1 MESDPILPQLLLQ
14 LTLIAVNALFAA
26 TEIAV
31 ISLNETKV
39 RRMAE
44 GGDRKAAKM
53 LRMVTEPT
61 GFLSTIQICIT
72 LAGFLGSAFAADNF
86 SDKLVNWLIYDCG
99 VSGVSPSAL
108 DTISVILI
116 TLVLSYFTLVLGELV
131 PKRIAMKRAEGVARA
146 VSGLMI
152 GMKSVLRPIIWLLTV
167 STNGVL
173 RLCGIDP
180 DDNTEEV
187 SEEEIIM
194 MLDEGEEAGSIESG
208 EKELIKNVFSLNDT
222 TAEDVMVH
230 RSQVTFLKRGDTRDE
245 LLNEIA
251 ESGYSRFPVY
261 GNDTD
266 DIVGILYAKTYL
278 TAQSRGERCE
288 TKGFLLPPRFVHAS
302 TRINSIL
309 LDMQREHAH
318 MAVVVD
324 DYGGVIG
331 IITLE
336 DILEELVGEIWDES
350 DEVIENIRKRADGSY
365 DVNADA
371 RLSDMCESIGC
382 SVDSDADTVGGWI
395 TETLGGIPASGE
407 SFECGGMLVTVR
419 STDERRVL
427 EVNVNLHILKEDA
440 E

>member
-1 MESDPILPQLLLQ
+1 MESDSILPQLLLQ
-14 LTLIAVNALFAA
+14 LVLIAVNALFAA

-86 SDKLVNWLIYDCG
+86 SDKLVNWLINDCE

-108 DTISVILI
+108 DTISVIII

-131 PKRIAMKRAEGVARA
+131 PKRIAMKRAESIARA

-152 GMKSVLRPIIWLLTV
+152 GMTTVLRPVIWLLTV

-180 DDNTEEV
+180 EDNAEEV

-230 RSQVTFLKRGDTRDE
+230 RSQVAFLKRDDARTT

-261 GNDTD
+261 GENID

-288 TKGFLLPPRFVHAS
+288 MKDFLMPPRFVHAS
-302 TRINSIL
+302 THINRIL

-350 DEVIENIRKRADGSY
+350 DEVIENIRERSDGSY
-365 DVNADA
+365 DINGST

-382 SVDSDADTVGGWI
+382 SIDSEADTVGGWV
-395 TETLGGIPASGE
+395 TEMLGGIPESGE
-407 SFECGGMLVTVR
+407 SFECGGMHVTVE
-419 STDERRVL
+419 STDKRRVL
-427 EVNVNLHILKEDA
+427 KVNVNVNILREDA
-440 E
+440 

>member
-1 MESDPILPQLLLQ
+1 MESDSILPQLLLQ
-14 LTLIAVNALFAA
+14 LVLIAVNALFAA

-86 SDKLVNWLIYDCG
+86 SDKLVNWLINDCE

-108 DTISVILI
+108 DTISVIII

-131 PKRIAMKRAEGVARA
+131 PKRIAMKRSESIARA

-152 GMKSVLRPIIWLLTV
+152 AMTAALRPIIWLLTV

-180 DDNTEEV
+180 EDNAEEV

-230 RSQVTFLKRGDTRDE
+230 RSQVAFLKRDDARTT

-261 GNDTD
+261 GENID

-288 TKGFLLPPRFVHAS
+288 MKDFLMPPRFVHAS
-302 TRINSIL
+302 THINRIL

-350 DEVIENIRKRADGSY
+350 DEVIENIREHPDGSY
-365 DVNADA
+365 DINGST
-371 RLSDMCESIGC
+371 RLSDMCESVGC
-382 SVDSDADTVGGWI
+382 SIDSNADTVGGWV

-407 SFECGGMLVTVR
+407 SFECSGMLVTVEA
-419 STDERRVL
+419 TDERRVL
-427 EVNVNLHILKEDA
+427 EVNVNVSILREDS
-440 E
+440 

>member
-1 MESDPILPQLLLQ
+1 MESDSILPQLLLQ
-14 LTLIAVNALFAA
+14 LVLIAVNALFAA

-86 SDKLVNWLIYDCG
+86 SDKLVNWLINDCE

-108 DTISVILI
+108 DTISVIII

-131 PKRIAMKRAEGVARA
+131 PKRIAMKRPEGIARA

-152 GMKSVLRPIIWLLTV
+152 GMTTVLRPVIWLLTV

-180 DDNTEEV
+180 KDNAEEV

-230 RSQVTFLKRGDTRDE
+230 RSQVAFLKRDDARTT

-261 GNDTD
+261 GENID

-288 TKGFLLPPRFVHAS
+288 MKDFLMPPRFVHAS
-302 TRINSIL
+302 THINRIL

-336 DILEELVGEIWDES
+336 DILEELVEEIWDES
-350 DEVIENIRKRADGSY
+350 DEVIENIRERPDGSY
-365 DVNADA
+365 DINGST
-371 RLSDMCESIGC
+371 RLSDMCESVGC
-382 SVDSDADTVGGWI
+382 SIDSNADTVGGWV

-407 SFECGGMLVTVR
+407 SFECSGMLVTVEA
-419 STDERRVL
+419 TDERRVL
-427 EVNVNLHILKEDA
+427 EVNVNVSILREDS
-440 E
+440 

>member
-1 MESDPILPQLLLQ
+1 MESDSILPQLLLQ
-14 LTLIAVNALFAA
+14 LVLIAVNALFAA

-86 SDKLVNWLIYDCG
+86 SDKLVNWLINDCE

-108 DTISVILI
+108 DTISVIII

-131 PKRIAMKRAEGVARA
+131 PKRIAMKRSESIARA

-152 GMKSVLRPIIWLLTV
+152 AMTAALRPVIWLLTV

-180 DDNTEEV
+180 EDNAEEV

-230 RSQVTFLKRGDTRDE
+230 RSQVTFLRRDDARTT

-261 GNDTD
+261 GENID

-288 TKGFLLPPRFVHAS
+288 MKDFLMPPRFVHAS
-302 TRINSIL
+302 THINRIL

-350 DEVIENIRKRADGSY
+350 DEVIENIRERSDGSY
-365 DVNADA
+365 DINGST

-382 SVDSDADTVGGWI
+382 SIDSEADTVGGWV
-395 TETLGGIPASGE
+395 TEMLGGIPESGE
-407 SFECGGMLVTVR
+407 SFECSGMLVTVEA
-419 STDERRVL
+419 TDERRVL
-427 EVNVNLHILKEDA
+427 EVNVNVSILREDS
-440 E
+440 

>member
-1 MESDPILPQLLLQ
+1 MESDSILPQLLLQ
-14 LTLIAVNALFAA
+14 LVLIAVNALFAA

-86 SDKLVNWLIYDCG
+86 SDKLVNWLINDCE

-108 DTISVILI
+108 DTISVIII

-131 PKRIAMKRAEGVARA
+131 PKRIAMKRPEGIARA

-152 GMKSVLRPIIWLLTV
+152 GMTTVLRPIIWLLTV

-180 DDNTEEV
+180 EDNAEEV

-230 RSQVTFLKRGDTRDE
+230 RSQVAFLKRDDARTT

-261 GNDTD
+261 GENID

-288 TKGFLLPPRFVHAS
+288 MKDFLMPPRFVHAS
-302 TRINSIL
+302 THINRIL

-350 DEVIENIRKRADGSY
+350 DEVIENIRERSDGSY
-365 DVNADA
+365 DINGST

-382 SVDSDADTVGGWI
+382 SIDSEADTVGGWV
-395 TETLGGIPASGE
+395 TEMLGGIPESGE
-407 SFECGGMLVTVR
+407 SFECGGMHVTVE
-419 STDERRVL
+419 STDKRRVL
-427 EVNVNLHILKEDA
+427 KVNVNVNILREDA
-440 E
+440 

>member
-1 MESDPILPQLLLQ
+1 MESDSILPQLLLQ
-14 LTLIAVNALFAA
+14 LVLIAVNALFAA

-86 SDKLVNWLIYDCG
+86 SDKLVNWLINDCG

-108 DTISVILI
+108 DTISVIII

-131 PKRIAMKRAEGVARA
+131 PKRIAMKRSESIARA

-152 GMKSVLRPIIWLLTV
+152 AVTAALRPIIWLLTV

-180 DDNTEEV
+180 EDNAEEV

-230 RSQVTFLKRGDTRDE
+230 RSQVAFLKRDDARTT

-261 GNDTD
+261 GENID

-288 TKGFLLPPRFVHAS
+288 MKDFLMPPRFVHAS
-302 TRINSIL
+302 THINRIL

-350 DEVIENIRKRADGSY
+350 DEVIENIRERSDGSY
-365 DVNADA
+365 DINGST

-382 SVDSDADTVGGWI
+382 SIDSEADTVGGWV
-395 TETLGGIPASGE
+395 TEMLGGIPASGE
-407 SFECGGMLVTVR
+407 SFECSGMLVTVEA
-419 STDERRVL
+419 TDERRVL
-427 EVNVNLHILKEDA
+427 EVNVNVSILREDS
-440 E
+440 

>member
-1 MESDPILPQLLLQ
+1 MESDSILPQLLLQ
-14 LTLIAVNALFAA
+14 LVLIAVNALFAA

-86 SDKLVNWLIYDCG
+86 SDKLVNWLINDCG

-108 DTISVILI
+108 DTISVIII

-131 PKRIAMKRAEGVARA
+131 PKRIAMKRSESIARA

-152 GMKSVLRPIIWLLTV
+152 GMTTVLRPVIWLLTV

-180 DDNTEEV
+180 KDNAEEV

-230 RSQVTFLKRGDTRDE
+230 RSQVAFLKRDDARTT

-261 GNDTD
+261 GENID

-288 TKGFLLPPRFVHAS
+288 MKDFLMPPRFVHAS
-302 TRINSIL
+302 THINRIL

-350 DEVIENIRKRADGSY
+350 DEVIENIRECSDGSY
-365 DVNADA
+365 DINGST
-371 RLSDMCESIGC
+371 RLSDMCESVGC
-382 SVDSDADTVGGWI
+382 SIDSNADTVGGWV
-395 TETLGGIPASGE
+395 TEMLGGIPESGE
-407 SFECGGMLVTVR
+407 SFECGGMHVTVE
-419 STDERRVL
+419 STDKRRVL
-427 EVNVNLHILKEDA
+427 KVNVNVNILREDA
-440 E
+440 

>member
-1 MESDPILPQLLLQ
+1 MESDSILPQLLLQ
-14 LTLIAVNALFAA
+14 LVLIAVNALFAA

-86 SDKLVNWLIYDCG
+86 SDKLVNWLINDCE

-108 DTISVILI
+108 DTISVIII

-131 PKRIAMKRAEGVARA
+131 PKRIAMKRSESIARA

-152 GMKSVLRPIIWLLTV
+152 AMTAALRPIIWLLTV

-180 DDNTEEV
+180 EDNAEEV

-230 RSQVTFLKRGDTRDE
+230 RSQVTFLRRDDTRDA
-245 LLNEIA
+245 LLNKIA

-261 GNDTD
+261 GENID

-288 TKGFLLPPRFVHAS
+288 MKDFLMPPRFVHAS
-302 TRINSIL
+302 THINRIL

-350 DEVIENIRKRADGSY
+350 DEVIENIRERSDGSY
-365 DVNADA
+365 DINGST

-382 SVDSDADTVGGWI
+382 SIDSEADTVGGWV
-395 TETLGGIPASGE
+395 TEMLGGIPESGE
-407 SFECGGMLVTVR
+407 SFECGGMHVTVE

-427 EVNVNLHILKEDA
+427 KVNVNVNILREDA
-440 E
+440 

>member
-1 MESDPILPQLLLQ
+1 MESDSILPQLLLQ
-14 LTLIAVNALFAA
+14 LVLIAVNALFAA

-86 SDKLVNWLIYDCG
+86 SDKLVNWLINDCE

-108 DTISVILI
+108 DTISVIII

-131 PKRIAMKRAEGVARA
+131 PKRIAMKRSESIART

-152 GMKSVLRPIIWLLTV
+152 GMTTVLRPIIWLLTV

-180 DDNTEEV
+180 EDNAEEV

-230 RSQVTFLKRGDTRDE
+230 RSQVAFLKRDDAQTT

-261 GNDTD
+261 GENID

-288 TKGFLLPPRFVHAS
+288 MKDFLMPPRFVHAS
-302 TRINSIL
+302 THINRIL

-350 DEVIENIRKRADGSY
+350 DEVIENIRERSDGSY
-365 DVNADA
+365 DINGST

-382 SVDSDADTVGGWI
+382 SIDSEADTVGGWV
-395 TETLGGIPASGE
+395 TEMLGGIPESGE
-407 SFECGGMLVTVR
+407 SFECGGMHVTVE
-419 STDERRVL
+419 STDKRRVL
-427 EVNVNLHILKEDA
+427 KVNVNVNILREDA
-440 E
+440 

>member
-1 MESDPILPQLLLQ
+1 MESDSILPQLLLQ
-14 LTLIAVNALFAA
+14 LVLIAVNALFAA

-86 SDKLVNWLIYDCG
+86 SDKLVNWLINDCG

-108 DTISVILI
+108 DTISVIII

-131 PKRIAMKRAEGVARA
+131 PKRIAMKRSESIARA

-152 GMKSVLRPIIWLLTV
+152 AMTAALRPIIWLLTV

-180 DDNTEEV
+180 EDNAEEV

-230 RSQVTFLKRGDTRDE
+230 RSQVTFLRRDDTRDA
-245 LLNEIA
+245 LLNKIA

-261 GNDTD
+261 GENID

-288 TKGFLLPPRFVHAS
+288 MKDFLMPPRFVHAS
-302 TRINSIL
+302 THINRIL

-350 DEVIENIRKRADGSY
+350 DEVIENIKERSDDSY
-365 DVNADA
+365 DINGST

-382 SVDSDADTVGGWI
+382 SIDSEADTVGGWV
-395 TETLGGIPASGE
+395 TEMLGGIPESGE
-407 SFECGGMLVTVR
+407 SFECSGMHVTVE
-419 STDERRVL
+419 STDKRRVL
-427 EVNVNLHILKEDA
+427 EVNVNVNILREDA
-440 E
+440 

>member
-1 MESDPILPQLLLQ
+1 MESDSILPQLLLQ
-14 LTLIAVNALFAA
+14 LVLIAVNALFAA

-86 SDKLVNWLIYDCG
+86 SDKLVNWLINDCG

-108 DTISVILI
+108 DTISVIII

-131 PKRIAMKRAEGVARA
+131 PKRIAMKRPEGIARA

-152 GMKSVLRPIIWLLTV
+152 GMTTVLRPAIWLLTV

-180 DDNTEEV
+180 KDNAEEV

-230 RSQVTFLKRGDTRDE
+230 RSQVAFLKRDDARTT

-261 GNDTD
+261 GENID

-288 TKGFLLPPRFVHAS
+288 MKDFLMPPRFVHAS
-302 TRINSIL
+302 THINRIL

-350 DEVIENIRKRADGSY
+350 DEVIENIRERSDGSY
-365 DVNADA
+365 DINGST

-382 SVDSDADTVGGWI
+382 SIDSEADTVGGWV
-395 TETLGGIPASGE
+395 TEMLGGIPESGE
-407 SFECGGMLVTVR
+407 SFECGGMHVTVE
-419 STDERRVL
+419 STDKRRVL
-427 EVNVNLHILKEDA
+427 KVNVNVNILREDA
-440 E
+440 

>member
-1 MESDPILPQLLLQ
+1 MESDSILPQLLLQ
-14 LTLIAVNALFAA
+14 LVLIAVNALFAA

-86 SDKLVNWLIYDCG
+86 SDKLVNWLINDCE

-108 DTISVILI
+108 DTISVIII

-131 PKRIAMKRAEGVARA
+131 PKRIAMKQSESIARA

-152 GMKSVLRPIIWLLTV
+152 AMTAALRPIIWLLTV

-180 DDNTEEV
+180 EDNAEEV

-230 RSQVTFLKRGDTRDE
+230 RSQVAFLKRDDARTT

-261 GNDTD
+261 GENID

-288 TKGFLLPPRFVHAS
+288 MKDFLMPPRFVHAS
-302 TRINSIL
+302 THINRIL

-350 DEVIENIRKRADGSY
+350 DEVIENIRERSNGSY
-365 DVNADA
+365 DINGST
-371 RLSDMCESIGC
+371 RLSDMCESVGC
-382 SVDSDADTVGGWI
+382 SIDSNADTVGGWV
-395 TETLGGIPASGE
+395 TEMLGGIPESGE
-407 SFECGGMLVTVR
+407 SFECGGMHVTVE

-427 EVNVNLHILKEDA
+427 KVNVNVNILREDA
-440 E
+440 

>member
-1 MESDPILPQLLLQ
+1 MESDSILPQLLLQ
-14 LTLIAVNALFAA
+14 LVLIAVNALFAA

-86 SDKLVNWLIYDCG
+86 SDKLVNWLINDCE

-108 DTISVILI
+108 DTISVIII

-131 PKRIAMKRAEGVARA
+131 PKRIAMKRSESIARA

-152 GMKSVLRPIIWLLTV
+152 AMTAVLRPIIWLLTV

-180 DDNTEEV
+180 EDNAEEV

-230 RSQVTFLKRGDTRDE
+230 RSQVAFLKRDDAQTT

-261 GNDTD
+261 GENID

-288 TKGFLLPPRFVHAS
+288 MKDFLMPPRFVHAS
-302 TRINSIL
+302 THINRIL

-350 DEVIENIRKRADGSY
+350 DEVIENIRERSDGSY
-365 DVNADA
+365 DINGST

-382 SVDSDADTVGGWI
+382 SIDSEADTVGGWV
-395 TETLGGIPASGE
+395 TEMLGGIPESGE
-407 SFECGGMLVTVR
+407 SFECGGMHVTVE
-419 STDERRVL
+419 STDKRRVL
-427 EVNVNLHILKEDA
+427 KVNVNVNILREDA
-440 E
+440 

>member
-1 MESDPILPQLLLQ
+1 MESDSILPQLLLQ
-14 LTLIAVNALFAA
+14 LVLIAVNALFAA

-86 SDKLVNWLIYDCG
+86 SDKLVNWLINDCG

-108 DTISVILI
+108 DTISIIII

-131 PKRIAMKRAEGVARA
+131 PKRIAMKRSESIARA

-152 GMKSVLRPIIWLLTV
+152 GMTAALRPIIWLLTV

-180 DDNTEEV
+180 EDNAEEV

-230 RSQVTFLKRGDTRDE
+230 RSQVAFLKRDDARTT

-261 GNDTD
+261 GENID

-288 TKGFLLPPRFVHAS
+288 MKDFLMPPRFVHAS
-302 TRINSIL
+302 THINRIL

-350 DEVIENIRKRADGSY
+350 DEVIENIRERPDGSY
-365 DVNADA
+365 DINGST
-371 RLSDMCESIGC
+371 RLSDMCESVGC
-382 SVDSDADTVGGWI
+382 SIDSNADTVGGWV

-407 SFECGGMLVTVR
+407 SFECSGMLVTVEA
-419 STDERRVL
+419 TDERRVL
-427 EVNVNLHILKEDA
+427 EVNVNVSILREDS
-440 E
+440 

>member
-1 MESDPILPQLLLQ
+1 MESDSILPQLLLQ
-14 LTLIAVNALFAA
+14 LVLIAVNALFAA

-86 SDKLVNWLIYDCG
+86 SDKLVNWLINDCE

-108 DTISVILI
+108 DTISVIII

-131 PKRIAMKRAEGVARA
+131 PKRIAMKRSESIARA

-152 GMKSVLRPIIWLLTV
+152 AMTAALRPIIWLLTV

-180 DDNTEEV
+180 EDNAEEV

-230 RSQVTFLKRGDTRDE
+230 RSQVAFLKRNDARTT

-261 GNDTD
+261 GENID

-288 TKGFLLPPRFVHAS
+288 MKDFLMPPRFVHAS
-302 TRINSIL
+302 THINRIL

-350 DEVIENIRKRADGSY
+350 DEVIENIRERSDGSY
-365 DVNADA
+365 DINGST

-382 SVDSDADTVGGWI
+382 SIDSEADTVGGWV
-395 TETLGGIPASGE
+395 TEMLGGIPESGE
-407 SFECGGMLVTVR
+407 SFECGGMHVTVE

-427 EVNVNLHILKEDA
+427 KVNVNVNILREDA
-440 E
+440 

>member
-1 MESDPILPQLLLQ
+1 MESDSILPQLLLQ
-14 LTLIAVNALFAA
+14 LVLIAVNALFAA

-86 SDKLVNWLIYDCG
+86 SDKLVNWLINDCG

-108 DTISVILI
+108 DTISVIII

-131 PKRIAMKRAEGVARA
+131 PKRIAMKRSESIART

-152 GMKSVLRPIIWLLTV
+152 GMTTVLRPIIWLLTV

-180 DDNTEEV
+180 EDNAEEV

-230 RSQVTFLKRGDTRDE
+230 RSQVAFLKRDDARTT

-261 GNDTD
+261 GENID

-288 TKGFLLPPRFVHAS
+288 MKDFLMPPRFVHAS
-302 TRINSIL
+302 THINRIL

-350 DEVIENIRKRADGSY
+350 DEVIENIRERPDGSY
-365 DVNADA
+365 DINGST
-371 RLSDMCESIGC
+371 RLSDMCESVGC
-382 SVDSDADTVGGWI
+382 SIDSNADTVGGWV

-407 SFECGGMLVTVR
+407 SFECGGMLVTVEA
-419 STDERRVL
+419 TDERRVL
-427 EVNVNLHILKEDA
+427 EVNVNVSILREDS
-440 E
+440 

>member
-1 MESDPILPQLLLQ
+1 MESDSILPQLLLQ
-14 LTLIAVNALFAA
+14 LVLIAVNALFAA

-86 SDKLVNWLIYDCG
+86 SDKLVNWLINDCE

-108 DTISVILI
+108 DTISVIII

-131 PKRIAMKRAEGVARA
+131 PKRIAMKRPEGIARA

-152 GMKSVLRPIIWLLTV
+152 GMTTVLRPVIWLLTV

-180 DDNTEEV
+180 KDNAEEV

-208 EKELIKNVFSLNDT
+208 EKELIKNLFSLNDT

-230 RSQVTFLKRGDTRDE
+230 RSQVAFLKRDDARTT

-261 GNDTD
+261 GENID

-288 TKGFLLPPRFVHAS
+288 MKDFLMPPRFVHAS
-302 TRINSIL
+302 THINRIL

-350 DEVIENIRKRADGSY
+350 DEVIENIRERPDGSY
-365 DVNADA
+365 DINGST
-371 RLSDMCESIGC
+371 RLSDMCESVGC
-382 SVDSDADTVGGWI
+382 SIDSNADTVGGWV

-407 SFECGGMLVTVR
+407 SFECSGMLVTVEA
-419 STDERRVL
+419 TDERRVL
-427 EVNVNLHILKEDA
+427 EVNVNVSILREDS
-440 E
+440 

>member
-1 MESDPILPQLLLQ
+1 MESDSILPQLLLQ
-14 LTLIAVNALFAA
+14 LVLIAVNALFAA

-86 SDKLVNWLIYDCG
+86 SDKLVNWLINDCE

-108 DTISVILI
+108 DTISVIII

-131 PKRIAMKRAEGVARA
+131 PKRIAMKRSESIARA

-152 GMKSVLRPIIWLLTV
+152 AMTAALRPIIWLLTV

-180 DDNTEEV
+180 KDNAEEV

-230 RSQVTFLKRGDTRDE
+230 RSQVAFLKRDDARTT

-261 GNDTD
+261 SENID

-288 TKGFLLPPRFVHAS
+288 MKDFLMPPRFVHAS
-302 TRINSIL
+302 THINRIL

-350 DEVIENIRKRADGSY
+350 DEVIENIRERSDGSY
-365 DVNADA
+365 DINGST

-382 SVDSDADTVGGWI
+382 SIDSEADTVGGWV
-395 TETLGGIPASGE
+395 TEMLGGIPESGE
-407 SFECGGMLVTVR
+407 SFECGGMHVTVE
-419 STDERRVL
+419 STDKRRVL
-427 EVNVNLHILKEDA
+427 KVNVNVNILREDA
-440 E
+440 

>member
-1 MESDPILPQLLLQ
+1 MESDSILPQLLLQ
-14 LTLIAVNALFAA
+14 LVLIAVNALFAA

-86 SDKLVNWLIYDCG
+86 SDKLVNWLINDCE

-108 DTISVILI
+108 DTISVIII

-131 PKRIAMKRAEGVARA
+131 PKRIAMKRSESIARA

-152 GMKSVLRPIIWLLTV
+152 AMTAALRPIIWLLTV

-180 DDNTEEV
+180 EDNAEEV

-230 RSQVTFLKRGDTRDE
+230 RSQVAFLKRDDARTT

-261 GNDTD
+261 GENID

-278 TAQSRGERCE
+278 TAQSKGERCE
-288 TKGFLLPPRFVHAS
+288 MKDFLMPPRFVHAS
-302 TRINSIL
+302 THINRIL

-350 DEVIENIRKRADGSY
+350 DEVIENIRERSDGSY
-365 DVNADA
+365 DINGST

-382 SVDSDADTVGGWI
+382 SIDSEADTVGGWV
-395 TETLGGIPASGE
+395 TEMLGGIPESGE
-407 SFECGGMLVTVR
+407 SFECGGMHVMVE

-427 EVNVNLHILKEDA
+427 KVNVNVNILREDA
-440 E
+440 

>member
-1 MESDPILPQLLLQ
+1 MESDSILPQLLLQ
-14 LTLIAVNALFAA
+14 LVLIAVNALFAA

-86 SDKLVNWLIYDCG
+86 SDKLVNWLINDCG

-108 DTISVILI
+108 DTISVIII

-131 PKRIAMKRAEGVARA
+131 PKRIAMKRSESIARA

-152 GMKSVLRPIIWLLTV
+152 AMTAALRPIIWLLTV

-180 DDNTEEV
+180 EDNAEEV

-230 RSQVTFLKRGDTRDE
+230 RSQVAFLKRDDARTT

-261 GNDTD
+261 GENID

-288 TKGFLLPPRFVHAS
+288 MKDFLMPPRFVHAS
-302 TRINSIL
+302 THINRIL

-350 DEVIENIRKRADGSY
+350 DEVIENIRERPDGSY
-365 DVNADA
+365 DINGST
-371 RLSDMCESIGC
+371 RLSDMCESVGC
-382 SVDSDADTVGGWI
+382 SIDSNADTVGGWV

-407 SFECGGMLVTVR
+407 SFECSGMLVTVEA
-419 STDERRVL
+419 TDERRVL
-427 EVNVNLHILKEDA
+427 EVNVNVSILREDS
-440 E
+440 

>member
-1 MESDPILPQLLLQ
+1 MESDSILPQLLLQ
-14 LTLIAVNALFAA
+14 LVLIAVNALFAA

-86 SDKLVNWLIYDCG
+86 SDKLVNWLINDCE

-108 DTISVILI
+108 DTISVIII

-131 PKRIAMKRAEGVARA
+131 PKRIAMKRPEGIARA

-152 GMKSVLRPIIWLLTV
+152 GMTTVLRPVIWLLTV

-180 DDNTEEV
+180 KDNAEEV

-230 RSQVTFLKRGDTRDE
+230 RSQVAFLKRDDARTT

-261 GNDTD
+261 GENID

-288 TKGFLLPPRFVHAS
+288 MKDFLMPPRFVHAS
-302 TRINSIL
+302 THINRIL

-350 DEVIENIRKRADGSY
+350 DEVIENIRERSDGSY
-365 DVNADA
+365 DINGST

-382 SVDSDADTVGGWI
+382 SIDSEADTVGGWV
-395 TETLGGIPASGE
+395 TEMLGGIPESGE
-407 SFECGGMLVTVR
+407 SFECGGMHVTVE
-419 STDERRVL
+419 STDKRRVL
-427 EVNVNLHILKEDA
+427 KVNVNVNILREDA
-440 E
+440 

>member
-1 MESDPILPQLLLQ
+1 MESDSILPQLLLQ
-14 LTLIAVNALFAA
+14 LVLIAVNALFAA

-86 SDKLVNWLIYDCG
+86 SDKLVNWLINDCE

-108 DTISVILI
+108 DTISVIII

-131 PKRIAMKRAEGVARA
+131 PKRIAMKRSESIARA

-152 GMKSVLRPIIWLLTV
+152 AMTAALRPIIWLLTV

-180 DDNTEEV
+180 EDNAEEV

-230 RSQVTFLKRGDTRDE
+230 RSQVAFLKRDDARTT

-261 GNDTD
+261 GENID

-278 TAQSRGERCE
+278 TAQSKGERCE
-288 TKGFLLPPRFVHAS
+288 MKDFLMPPRFVHAS
-302 TRINSIL
+302 THINRIL

-350 DEVIENIRKRADGSY
+350 DEVIENIRERSDGSY
-365 DVNADA
+365 DINGST

-382 SVDSDADTVGGWI
+382 RIDSEADTVGGWV
-395 TETLGGIPASGE
+395 TEMLGGIPESGE
-407 SFECGGMLVTVR
+407 SFECGGMHVTVE

-427 EVNVNLHILKEDA
+427 KVNVNVNILREDA
-440 E
+440 

>member
-1 MESDPILPQLLLQ
+1 MESDSILPQLLLQ
-14 LTLIAVNALFAA
+14 LVLIAVNALFAA

-86 SDKLVNWLIYDCG
+86 SDKLVNWLINDCE

-108 DTISVILI
+108 DTISVIII

-131 PKRIAMKRAEGVARA
+131 PKRIAMKRSESIART

-152 GMKSVLRPIIWLLTV
+152 GMTTVLRPIIWLLTV

-180 DDNTEEV
+180 EDNAEEV

-230 RSQVTFLKRGDTRDE
+230 RSQVAFLKRDDARTT

-261 GNDTD
+261 GENID

-288 TKGFLLPPRFVHAS
+288 MKDFLMPPRFVHAS
-302 TRINSIL
+302 THINRIL

-350 DEVIENIRKRADGSY
+350 DEVIENIRERPDGSY
-365 DVNADA
+365 DINGST
-371 RLSDMCESIGC
+371 RLSDMCESVGC
-382 SVDSDADTVGGWI
+382 SIDSNADTVGGWV

-407 SFECGGMLVTVR
+407 SFECGGMLVTVEA
-419 STDERRVL
+419 TDERRVL
-427 EVNVNLHILKEDA
+427 EVNVNVSILREDS
-440 E
+440 

>member
-1 MESDPILPQLLLQ
+1 MESDSILPQLLLQ
-14 LTLIAVNALFAA
+14 LVLIAVNALFAA

-86 SDKLVNWLIYDCG
+86 SDKLVNWLINDCG

-108 DTISVILI
+108 DTISVIII

-131 PKRIAMKRAEGVARA
+131 PKRIAMKRSESIARA

-152 GMKSVLRPIIWLLTV
+152 GMTAALRPIIWLLTV

-180 DDNTEEV
+180 EDNAEEV

-230 RSQVTFLKRGDTRDE
+230 RSQVAFLKRDDARTT

-261 GNDTD
+261 GENID

-288 TKGFLLPPRFVHAS
+288 MKDFLMPPRFVHAS
-302 TRINSIL
+302 THINRIL

-350 DEVIENIRKRADGSY
+350 DEVIENIRERPDGSY
-365 DVNADA
+365 DINGST
-371 RLSDMCESIGC
+371 RLSDMCESVGC
-382 SVDSDADTVGGWI
+382 SIDSNADTVGGWV

-407 SFECGGMLVTVR
+407 SFECSGMLVTVEA
-419 STDERRVL
+419 TDERRVL
-427 EVNVNLHILKEDA
+427 EVNVNVSILREDS
-440 E
+440 

>member
-1 MESDPILPQLLLQ
+1 MESDSILPQLLLQ
-14 LTLIAVNALFAA
+14 LVLIAVNALFAA

-86 SDKLVNWLIYDCG
+86 SDKLVNWLINDCG

-108 DTISVILI
+108 DTISVIII

-131 PKRIAMKRAEGVARA
+131 PKRIAMKRSESIARA

-152 GMKSVLRPIIWLLTV
+152 AMTAALRPIIWLLTV

-180 DDNTEEV
+180 EDNAEEV

-230 RSQVTFLKRGDTRDE
+230 RSQVAFLKRDDARTT

-261 GNDTD
+261 GENID

-288 TKGFLLPPRFVHAS
+288 MKDFLMPPRFVHAS
-302 TRINSIL
+302 THINRIL

-350 DEVIENIRKRADGSY
+350 DEVIENIRERSDGSY
-365 DVNADA
+365 DINGST

-382 SVDSDADTVGGWI
+382 SIDSEADTVGGWV
-395 TETLGGIPASGE
+395 TEMLGGIPESGE
-407 SFECGGMLVTVR
+407 SFECGGMHVTVE
-419 STDERRVL
+419 STDKRRVL
-427 EVNVNLHILKEDA
+427 KVNVNVNILREDA
-440 E
+440 

>member
-1 MESDPILPQLLLQ
+1 MESDSILPQLLLQ
-14 LTLIAVNALFAA
+14 LVLIAVNALFAA

-86 SDKLVNWLIYDCG
+86 SDKLVNWLINDCE

-108 DTISVILI
+108 DTISVIII

-131 PKRIAMKRAEGVARA
+131 PKRIAMKRSESIARA

-152 GMKSVLRPIIWLLTV
+152 AMTAALRPVIWLLTV

-180 DDNTEEV
+180 EDNAEEV

-230 RSQVTFLKRGDTRDE
+230 RSQVAFLKRDDARTT

-261 GNDTD
+261 GENID

-288 TKGFLLPPRFVHAS
+288 MKDFLMPPRFVHAS
-302 TRINSIL
+302 THINRIL

-350 DEVIENIRKRADGSY
+350 DEVIENIRERSDGSY
-365 DVNADA
+365 DINGST

-382 SVDSDADTVGGWI
+382 SIDSEADTVGGWV
-395 TETLGGIPASGE
+395 TEMLGGIPESGE
-407 SFECGGMLVTVR
+407 SFECGGMHVTVEV
-419 STDERRVL
+419 TDERRVL
-427 EVNVNLHILKEDA
+427 EVNVNVSILREDS
-440 E
+440 